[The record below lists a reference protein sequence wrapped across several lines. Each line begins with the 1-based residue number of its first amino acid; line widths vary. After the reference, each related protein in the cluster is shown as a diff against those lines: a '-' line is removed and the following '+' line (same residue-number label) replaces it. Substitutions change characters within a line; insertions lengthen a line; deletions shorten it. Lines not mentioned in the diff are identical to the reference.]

1 MIDALRKSKL
11 EFTRNYDRF
20 KSRDDTLDLSP
31 KKLGCA
37 AQGIPALSVC
47 SLILLNRHIF
57 LVPGRQFASLQE
69 VPDIPRSLD
78 LTVLHSRLYVNS
90 SAQRS
95 AMAHDQGVGA
105 RPCE

>member
-11 EFTRNYDRF
+11 EFTHNYDRF
-20 KSRDDTLDLSP
+20 KSRDDTLDLRP

-37 AQGIPALSVC
+37 AQGTPALSVC